1 MFYLSMILYV
11 EMIRYWLNRIK
22 VKIPFHLEGRPVS
35 NSDIFPDQLYPK
47 VELELLF
54 PNQSVR
60 TSKIPSKM
68 SNSSLLSLS
77 FYHLDTQK

>member
-22 VKIPFHLEGRPVS
+22 VKIPFHLEGKHVS
-35 NSDIFPDQLYPK
+35 NSDIFLDQLYPK

-60 TSKIPSKM
+60 TSKIIKKCQI
-68 SNSSLLSLS
+68 LV
-77 FYHLDTQK
+77 FYH